1 VYLVSGI
8 YDLAKRSHLPEANNP
23 ASKDLA
29 VADYLKTQDEFK
41 NLIDKVVDK
50 GISTAAKTEI
60 EKIRKAPM

>member
-1 VYLVSGI
+1 MIQGLTHWNYKI
-8 YDLAKRSHLPEANNP
+8 RTAEAEN
-23 ASKDLA
+23 
-29 VADYLKTQDEFK
+29 LKYFYVQDEIK

>member
-1 VYLVSGI
+1 
-8 YDLAKRSHLPEANNP
+8 LPEANNP